1 MSDEKKSILESG
13 GASASSPDKTARI
26 APGLSA
32 AAPAAKKP
40 LTNTQRVVM
49 AIVSVAAV
57 AIIAVSASFLFAPGE
72 EAFDH
77 ADFFKTTQ
85 QAPSDEDAAA
95 SSEPASDSS
104 EASDE
109 ASSDDGTGE
118 APGVSGQE
126 VSETSEVVQT
136 GTETAVVSMLATR
149 RWVPALPL
157 RLTRLRSPA
166 ATW

>member
-118 APGVSGQE
+118 APGVSGQ
-126 VSETSEVVQT
+126 
-136 GTETAVVSMLATR
+136 GCRKLPKWYRPAPKRRLCPMLATR